1 MKWSKS
7 TICCKVS
14 VTCVSDCDYKMAEQC
29 LFFWLYF
36 DCETA
41 LVAYFSTTQ
50 WPWWLVLDRMRR
62 VASEKTACCC
72 MHIAKSKGLGTPLV
86 SVAGWRV
93 SSSGTQTDSDGGVV
107 TLVTVGDGPTCPGQS
122 CSVRPPERSRA
133 QPRQQHRTLVVPHLC
148 LVKPISMYQM
158 RPYKDIRTE
167 EPHLALVDVIFL
179 GDFSYLS

>member
-1 MKWSKS
+1 M
-7 TICCKVS
+7 
-14 VTCVSDCDYKMAEQC
+14 Q
-29 LFFWLYF
+29 YF
-36 DCETA
+36 PSLCSLCNVQYLEAWDE
-41 LVAYFSTTQ
+41 LQ
-50 WPWWLVLDRMRR
+50 WNGRR
-62 VASEKTACCC
+62 VQYVAKSVSPASLSAITKWQNNVCFFGSTLTVKQHWWPIFQLHNGLGGWFWIAWEESPLKKTACCC

-148 LVKPISMYQM
+148 LV
-158 RPYKDIRTE
+158 
-167 EPHLALVDVIFL
+167 V
-179 GDFSYLS
+179 

>member
-1 MKWSKS
+1 
-7 TICCKVS
+7 
-14 VTCVSDCDYKMAEQC
+14 
-29 LFFWLYF
+29 
-36 DCETA
+36 
-41 LVAYFSTTQ
+41 
-50 WPWWLVLDRMRR
+50 MRR

-72 MHIAKSKGLGTPLV
+72 THIAKSKGLGTPLV

-133 QPRQQHRTLVVPHLC
+133 QPRQQHRTLVVPHLY

-158 RPYKDIRTE
+158 RLCSVAVYLISDFIRKTSLPYFRVK
-167 EPHLALVDVIFL
+167 
-179 GDFSYLS
+179 LSCVCLMFAYRRK